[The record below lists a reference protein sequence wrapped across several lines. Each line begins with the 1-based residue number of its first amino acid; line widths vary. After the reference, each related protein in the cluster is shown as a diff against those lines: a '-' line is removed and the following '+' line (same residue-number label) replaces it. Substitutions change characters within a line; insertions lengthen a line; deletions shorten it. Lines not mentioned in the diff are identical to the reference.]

1 VCQELKEKASK
12 ALQKKCEGVW
22 STSQVFGWKEG
33 LDEIA
38 IEAKTVQ
45 QNFI

>member
-1 VCQELKEKASK
+1 MASK

-22 STSQVFGWKEG
+22 STLQILGWKG
-33 LDEIA
+33 RLDEIA

-45 QNFI
+45 QKFN